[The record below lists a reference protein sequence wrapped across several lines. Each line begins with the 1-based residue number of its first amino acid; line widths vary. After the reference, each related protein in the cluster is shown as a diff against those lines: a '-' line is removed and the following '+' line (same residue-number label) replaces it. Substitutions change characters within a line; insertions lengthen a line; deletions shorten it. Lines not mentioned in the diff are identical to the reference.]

1 MDLEVGRI
9 TGKFSNKKYMRLI
22 KKKNIF
28 TENDKSSWD
37 KFRKGNHGQFSVISR
52 ISHG

>member
-22 KKKNIF
+22 KKKTYLPRMTNLAE
-28 TENDKSSWD
+28 TNLG
-37 KFRKGNHGQFSVISR
+37 RVIMANSP
-52 ISHG
+52 